1 MFQFA
6 FLPTV
11 LVVTLMLVLYPSV
24 GTECIV
30 AKRCI
35 IEQKLLLTA
44 YSKSYMRNWLVPK
57 WMTLTFV

>member
-44 YSKSYMRNWLVPK
+44 YSKSYMRN
-57 WMTLTFV
+57 